1 MLEKKI
7 AALTAAVEALTKVIQ
22 SGAIKNDAPA
32 PAKAVKAPKPAKV
45 EEAPAAKVE
54 EAPAPEETQAPA
66 KKVTLQDIREVAQ
79 QCLDAD
85 KLSGVIGINKKY
97 GLRKIGEATEDKF
110 ADLHADLKAL
120 LNG

>member
-1 MLEKKI
+1 MLEEKI

-22 SGAIKNDAPA
+22 SGATAT

-54 EAPAPEETQAPA
+54 EAPAPEETEAPA

-85 KLSGVIGINKKY
+85 KLSGVISINKKY